1 MNKTEFIDYIAKK
14 RKNEHELSQVAQL
27 VKMFEDRCADL
38 EASLKRATGWSNKE
52 VLRKS
57 LKVNQ
62 DLLNQAKSKFWEEN
76 L

>member
-14 RKNEHELSQVAQL
+14 RKNEHQLSQVAQL
-27 VKMFEDRCADL
+27 VKMFEDRCSDL

-62 DLLNQAKSKFWEEN
+62 ELLEQAKTKFWEES